1 MPPEYQPLH
10 AGLLLLATGAESA
23 QPADQ
28 LKMMDALLSLASL
41 EKAAAPPAALAINAW
56 ERDRLTALRT
66 RVVESVKQS
75 LDALPADQRKAAL
88 AKLEQL
94 GSGADLQMY
103 KVKSLLD
110 DKQFA
115 EARKALAELAAKAPK
130 DNADLKGEIAAT
142 GWLIDLLD
150 PATKAADAAK
160 AMTDAA
166 AAVSKISPALWEELC
181 AAAEALALGPRPGTL
196 QSAVKLV
203 AKTHELDPGD
213 KASETRL
220 AKLLA
225 GAIVA
230 SRGAAQCTEGQ

>member
-1 MPPEYQPLH
+1 MQLTIARADVRLGDNAGAVAALNGLGKTETLPPEYQPLH
-10 AGLLLLATGAESA
+10 AGLLLLATGAEST

-41 EKAAAPPAALAINAW
+41 EKAGAPPAALAISAW

-103 KVKSLLD
+103 KVKQLLD

-115 EARKALAELAAKAPK
+115 EARKALAEVAAKAPK

-142 GWLIDLLD
+142 GWLIDLLI
-150 PATKAADAAK
+150 PPPSRP
-160 AMTDAA
+160 M
-166 AAVSKISPALWEELC
+166 P
-181 AAAEALALGPRPGTL
+181 PR
-196 QSAVKLV
+196 Q
-203 AKTHELDPGD
+203 
-213 KASETRL
+213 
-220 AKLLA
+220 
-225 GAIVA
+225 
-230 SRGAAQCTEGQ
+230 